1 MPLIQT
7 PVAELEY
14 LEDGDPNGRPVVLVH
29 GFPDIPATWEQVVPQ
44 LPPGLRVIRP
54 YLRGY
59 GGSRVRP
66 ETWDDAGGAQ
76 VAALATD
83 LLDLLDALELD
94 QVVLAGHDWGARTAH
109 AAAVLAP
116 ERVTGLVTMATA
128 YGPMHHLNAAERFTE
143 AERAWYRY
151 WLCTDAGAE
160 RFAVH
165 PRAFIRRCWAEWSPS
180 LLLDEADLQAVLRG
194 TETAQFIEAVV
205 HYYRHGTGAAP
216 GRPHYAAAQARLD
229 QWPRIEV
236 PVTFLYGLDDGCEIA
251 AASRGNA
258 DMFAGAY
265 DRIELPGTG
274 HFLPRERPAAVA
286 EAIARH
292 LRGDASAKQP

>member
-1 MPLIQT
+1 MPLIDT
-7 PVAELEY
+7 GVAELEY
-14 LEDGDPNGRPVVLVH
+14 LEDGDPAGFPVVLVH
-29 GFPDIPATWEQVVPQ
+29 GFPDIPATWEQVVPR
-44 LPPGLRVIRP
+44 LPPGLRIVRP

-59 GGSRVRP
+59 GGSRVYP
-66 ETWDDAGGAQ
+66 DAWAQAGGAQ

-83 LLDLLDALELD
+83 LLDLLDRLGLD
-94 QVVLAGHDWGARTAH
+94 RVVLAGHDWGARTAH

-128 YGPMHHLNAAERFTE
+128 YGPLHHLNAAERFTE

-165 PRAFIRRCWAEWSPS
+165 PAAFIRRCWAEWSPS
-180 LLLDEADLQAVLRG
+180 LLMAEADLRAVLRA

-216 GRPHYAAAQARLD
+216 GRPRYAAAQARLD

-236 PVTFLYGLDDGCEIA
+236 PATFLYGLDDGCEIA
-251 AASRGNA
+251 AAGRGNA
-258 DMFAGAY
+258 DMFAAAY
-265 DRIELPGTG
+265 DRVELPGTG
-274 HFLPRERPAAVA
+274 HFIPRERPDAVA
-286 EAIARH
+286 DAITRH
-292 LRGDASAKQP
+292 LRREPA